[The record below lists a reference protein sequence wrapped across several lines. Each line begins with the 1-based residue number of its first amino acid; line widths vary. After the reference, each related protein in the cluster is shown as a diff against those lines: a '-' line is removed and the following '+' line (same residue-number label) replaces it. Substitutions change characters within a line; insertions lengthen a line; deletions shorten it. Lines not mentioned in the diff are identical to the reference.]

1 MSGFQKFFFLLRVFF
16 PSWKFFDDAG
26 SLPKLFYQ
34 TEGQSDWIEVSQNP
48 KWSWSYLFLN
58 PVGNFNHALD
68 SLIDQ
73 LLIEALSSNPETLSA
88 SAPYRLVQNWI
99 QKQIRQ
105 NHTQIPASRFLFKIS
120 IALPT
125 PDDVLI
131 SQWHEV

>member
-1 MSGFQKFFFLLRVFF
+1 MSGFQKFLFLFRAFF

-26 SLPKLFYQ
+26 SLPKLSYQ
-34 TEGQSDWIEVSQNP
+34 IEGQSDWVEVSGKP
-48 KWSWSYLFLN
+48 RWRWFHLFIN

-73 LLIEALSSNPETLSA
+73 LLIEALSANPETLSE
-88 SAPYRLVQNWI
+88 SAPYRLVQNWAR
-99 QKQIRQ
+99 RQ
-105 NHTQIPASRFLFKIS
+105 VRQSQSRDTATRFQFKIS
-120 IALPT
+120 ISLPT